1 MESMV
6 KHLVLMSLMVALLLA
21 LPLTAAAQALP
32 PSGFYGNVSAGG
44 ANVKDGTVID
54 VTVDGKKAVSVK
66 TQTYQGKSVYNAD
79 VVGDAAL
86 AGKAVAFSIG
96 TLKAKETGKWASG
109 SNVAL
114 NLSFAA
120 LPATGDEQVPALIGM
135 ALMLALV
142 SVGFG
147 TMMLRRSHA

>member
-6 KHLVLMSLMVALLLA
+6 KYLVLMSLMVALLLA
-21 LPLTAAAQALP
+21 LPLTAAAQSLP
-32 PSGFYGNVSAGG
+32 PSGFYGEVTSGG
-44 ANVKDGTVID
+44 AVVKDGTVID
-54 VTVDGKKAVSVK
+54 VSVDGKKVTSVK
-66 TQTYQGKSVYNAD
+66 TLTYQAKSVYNAD
-79 VVGDAAL
+79 VVGDASL
-86 AGKAVAFSIG
+86 TGKKVEFSVG
-96 TLKAKETGKWASG
+96 TLKATQTGTWASG

-114 NLSFAA
+114 NLAFAA

-135 ALMLALV
+135 ALMLGLV